1 MNSENRLR
9 LVKTLTRLTVG
20 TFSPEKQDHFEDEFA
35 AFALTAGTPQ
45 VQERAGVLRFRD
57 PGLDTTLVAGMFFQ
71 VLVEAEQLP
80 ASIPER
86 VSYVRR
92 QAKNYLVNRLAGQI
106 SLSQFFRLLHLID
119 EQVHHYF
126 AHLRGSWTNP
136 AADAGLAAG
145 PSLASAALRTEP
157 LRQAL
162 ARLPVDS
169 PGRRKLTR
177 EKLMEFLL
185 NNGTGWFRLLDFET
199 FFRINK
205 KTAWACLSRLV
216 AEGILTH
223 NGEKAN
229 KVRYT
234 LASRFRRDPAV

>member
-1 MNSENRLR
+1 MSSENRLR

-20 TFSPEKQDHFEDEFA
+20 TLSPERQAYFEDEFA
-35 AFALTAGTPQ
+35 AFVLTAGAPQ

-136 AADAGLAAG
+136 TANAGLATG
-145 PSLASAALRTEP
+145 PSLAAADIRTEP
-157 LRQAL
+157 LRRAL
-162 ARLPVDS
+162 AHLPMDS
-169 PGRRKLTR
+169 TGRRKLTR
-177 EKLMEFLL
+177 EKLLEFLL
-185 NNGTGWFRLLDFET
+185 NHGTGWFRLLDFET
-199 FFRINK
+199 FFRVNK
-205 KTAWACLSRLV
+205 KTAWACLNRLV

-229 KVRYT
+229 KARYT
-234 LASRFRRDPAV
+234 LAGRFRREPAV

>member
-1 MNSENRLR
+1 MTSENRLR

-20 TFSPEKQDHFEDEFA
+20 TLSPERQAYFEDEFA
-35 AFALTAGTPQ
+35 AFALTAGAPQ
-45 VQERAGVLRFRD
+45 AQERAGVLRFRD

-80 ASIPER
+80 AGTAER

-136 AADAGLAAG
+136 AADAGFDSG
-145 PSLASAALRTEP
+145 PSLASAAILTEP

-162 ARLPVDS
+162 ALFPVDS
-169 PGRRKLTR
+169 TGRRKLTR
-177 EKLMEFLL
+177 EKLLEFLL
-185 NNGTGWFRLLDFET
+185 NHGGGWFRLLDFET
-199 FFRINK
+199 FFRVNK
-205 KTAWACLSRLV
+205 KTAWACLNRLV
-216 AEGILTH
+216 AEGILIH

-234 LASRFRRDPAV
+234 LAGRFRQTSAI